1 MILVC
6 FSSTDGPSLEA
17 TWGIGNYDQTN
28 KWYRFGAG
36 QGLEL
41 NMFNCISKGSVYT
54 IYIKVSL
61 DSVSGWRRLLGSQD
75 WNENG
80 VRKLSVAR
88 TIVSNFVYKNALGVI
103 NANLK

>member
-17 TWGIGNYDQTN
+17 PWGMGNYDQTN
-28 KWYRFGAG
+28 KWYRFGVG

-61 DSVSGWRRLLGSQD
+61 DSVAGWRRLLGSQD

-80 VRKLSVAR
+80 VSKLAAAS
-88 TIVSNFVYKNALGVI
+88 TIVLNFVNHYVLGVMR
-103 NANLK
+103 KRK